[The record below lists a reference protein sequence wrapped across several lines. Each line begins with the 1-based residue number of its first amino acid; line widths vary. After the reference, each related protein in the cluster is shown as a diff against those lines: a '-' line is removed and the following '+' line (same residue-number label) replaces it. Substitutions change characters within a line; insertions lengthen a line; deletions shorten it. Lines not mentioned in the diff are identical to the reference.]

1 MKKALTIG
9 ELLITMAII
18 GTIAT
23 LVLPGF
29 LKDYHKKLY
38 VTRLKKTVEMLENA
52 VNQACID
59 NNVSYFYQTP
69 YAKDDTATLEAF
81 INKYFKTSNEDN
93 NFPFAQKYKELKT
106 GKEYKFNLYG
116 NHAYKKLASGEAIS
130 FYCASNEPDHC
141 GFRVDINST
150 DGPNIG
156 GRDLFHLNVQKYTNK
171 ITDYLDASY
180 CGGYEKQ
187 EGENEVIYQLKHIS
201 SRSGA
206 GCYARLLQD
215 NWEMKY

>member
-29 LKDYHKKLY
+29 LKDYHKTLY
-38 VTRLKKTVEMLENA
+38 TTKLKKTVETLENA

-59 NNVSYFYQTP
+59 NNVSYFSQTP
-69 YAKDDTATLEAF
+69 YVQAGGTQQQAF
-81 INKYFKTSNEDN
+81 IDKYFRKASSVNER
-93 NFPFAQKYKELKT
+93 PFSTNYKDLKT
-106 GKEYKFNLYG
+106 GTNSAMTLG
-116 NHAYKKLASGEAIS
+116 SNNHGWAKLDSGEAIS
-130 FYCASNEPDHC
+130 FYCANGYSYC
-141 GFRVDINST
+141 VFRVDINST
-150 DGPNIG
+150 NGPNTG
-156 GRDLFHLNVQKYTNK
+156 GRDLFAIYIKKNNNEIYDNYEASKCGETN
-171 ITDYLDASY
+171 Y
-180 CGGYEKQ
+180 GY
-187 EGENEVIYQLKHIS
+187 
-201 SRSGA
+201 

>member
-1 MKKALTIG
+1 M
-9 ELLITMAII
+9 
-18 GTIAT
+18 
-23 LVLPGF
+23 
-29 LKDYHKKLY
+29 
-38 VTRLKKTVEMLENA
+38 
-52 VNQACID
+52 
-59 NNVSYFYQTP
+59 
-69 YAKDDTATLEAF
+69 
-81 INKYFKTSNEDN
+81 NKYFK
-93 NFPFAQKYKELKT
+93 L
-106 GKEYKFNLYG
+106 
-116 NHAYKKLASGEAIS
+116 SGEAITDGARPFATTYRKMGS
-130 FYCASNEPDHC
+130 NTGQALQLPASAYARLKSGEAIDLMC
-141 GFRVDINST
+141 ETLTECVVTVDVNST

>member
-38 VTRLKKTVEMLENA
+38 VTRLKKTVEIVENA
-52 VNQACID
+52 INQACID

-69 YAKDDTATLEAF
+69 YVNNLNTFAE
-81 INKYFKTSNEDN
+81 KYFKKSNNSTSNPFSDKYTHLNGTEFNAPEDGTN
-93 NFPFAQKYKELKT
+93 IQLV
-106 GKEYKFNLYG
+106 
-116 NHAYKKLASGEAIS
+116 SGEAININCTQ
-130 FYCASNEPDHC
+130 YPTAGICNIYI
-141 GFRVDINST
+141 DINSK
-150 DGPNIG
+150 DGPNIA
-156 GRDLFHLNVQKYTNK
+156 GRDYFQVYTQPLYNN
-171 ITDYLDASY
+171 IFDPAPGNIA
-180 CGGYEKQ
+180 CP
-187 EGENEVIYQLKHIS
+187 S
-201 SRSGA
+201 SKGL
-206 GCYARLLQD
+206 GCYAQLLQD

>member
-38 VTRLKKTVEMLENA
+38 TARLKKTVEMLENA

-69 YAKDDTATLEAF
+69 YAQSGNGTQQQAF
-81 INKYFKTSNEDN
+81 IEKYFKKASGMPEN
-93 NFPFAQKYKELKT
+93 PFAAKYKILNT
-106 GKEYKFNLYG
+106 GKEQATNLVAEHG
-116 NHAYKKLASGEAIS
+116 WAKLASGEAIS
-130 FYCASNEPDHC
+130 FYCGNGVENC
-141 GFRVDINST
+141 VFRVDINST

-156 GRDLFHLNVQKYTNK
+156 GRDYFALFMRKNNNEIY
-171 ITDYLDASY
+171 DYYEADQ
-180 CGGYEKQ
+180 CGANQYGY
-187 EGENEVIYQLKHIS
+187 
-201 SRSGA
+201 

>member
-38 VTRLKKTVEMLENA
+38 TARLKKTVEMLENA

-69 YAKDDTATLEAF
+69 YGQYASGGVNQQEF
-81 INKYFKTSNEDN
+81 IDKYFKKTNAAGNPFKSTYKNLNGSSAGNPSSLANSGWAKLED
-93 NFPFAQKYKELKT
+93 
-106 GKEYKFNLYG
+106 G
-116 NHAYKKLASGEAIS
+116 SAIHFFCQWS
-130 FYCASNEPDHC
+130 SRCV
-141 GFRVDINST
+141 FRIDVNST
-150 DGPNIG
+150 DGPNVM
-156 GRDLFHLNVQKYTNK
+156 GRDFFTVPLDIYTNELGG
-171 ITDYLDASY
+171 IYNQNGEQHDPSQ
-180 CGGYEKQ
+180 CGNQPYA
-187 EGENEVIYQLKHIS
+187 Y
-201 SRSGA
+201 
-206 GCYARLLQD
+206 GCYERLLQD

>member
-52 VNQACID
+52 INQACID

-69 YAKDDTATLEAF
+69 YAESSGNGTQQQAF
-81 INKYFKTSNEDN
+81 IEKYFKKASGIPEN
-93 NFPFAQKYKELKT
+93 PFAKKYKILNT
-106 GKEYKFNLYG
+106 GKEEEVKLVKEHG
-116 NHAYKKLASGEAIS
+116 WAKLASGEAIS
-130 FYCASNEPDHC
+130 FYCGNGSAHC
-141 GFRVDINST
+141 VFRVDINST
-150 DGPNIG
+150 DGPNVG
-156 GRDLFHLNVQKYTNK
+156 GRDYFALFVRKNNNEIFDVYQVNL
-171 ITDYLDASY
+171 
-180 CGGYEKQ
+180 CGTEQFGY
-187 EGENEVIYQLKHIS
+187 
-201 SRSGA
+201 

>member
-69 YAKDDTATLEAF
+69 YVQPGDGSQQQAF
-81 INKYFKTSNEDN
+81 IDKYFRKASGVNTE
-93 NFPFAQKYKELKT
+93 PFAAKYKILNSGIEQNT
-106 GKEYKFNLYG
+106 NLVSSHG
-116 NHAYKKLASGEAIS
+116 WAKLASGEAIS
-130 FYCASNEPDHC
+130 FYCANSVNFC
-141 GFRVDINST
+141 VFRVDINST

-156 GRDLFHLNVQKYTNK
+156 GRDYFALFINKNNNEIYDKYEVAECGTTN
-171 ITDYLDASY
+171 DGL
-180 CGGYEKQ
+180 
-187 EGENEVIYQLKHIS
+187 
-201 SRSGA
+201 